1 MNHIDLTTLLERGE
15 DSTLEFK
22 REAPHP
28 EALAAEI
35 VAFANTA
42 GGTILFGVEDDGSV
56 CGVADSKLE
65 ERLVMICR
73 QNVDPPIIPVITKL
87 KHSELRVLALYIP
100 KNSNV
105 VSTQDGRY
113 YIRIGSTKRQPSK
126 DELARLFQRSRQIQF
141 DETVI
146 EAASMADIDLVC
158 VDTFLQGLKQP
169 ALGESKLPLQNLLLN
184 LGVLKSDER
193 GVFPTVA
200 GLLAFGKHT
209 QSFLPGA
216 EIQAAY
222 YRGDSRRSEVLD
234 QKTIRGTMTEQIEA
248 AVSFVKSNM
257 RVGSVIQGLKRV
269 EFPEYS
275 WEAAREAITNA
286 VAHRNYSLAGSGIRL
301 FMFADRL
308 EVLSSGRLPNT
319 LTLESIKVVQFARN
333 QLLASYLAGMGYME
347 KRGEGILRMIDWS
360 RKNQAP
366 APKFELPADEL
377 FQVTLFK
384 RVSSPQ
390 ESQA

>member
-1 MNHIDLTTLLERGE
+1 
-15 DSTLEFK
+15 
-22 REAPHP
+22 
-28 EALAAEI
+28 
-35 VAFANTA
+35 
-42 GGTILFGVEDDGSV
+42 
-56 CGVADSKLE
+56 
-65 ERLVMICR
+65 
-73 QNVDPPIIPVITKL
+73 
-87 KHSELRVLALYIP
+87 

-105 VSTQDGRY
+105 VSTQDGKY
-113 YIRIGSTKRQPSK
+113 YIRVGSTKRQPSK

-146 EAASMADIDLVC
+146 EAASLSDIDLAR
-158 VDTFLQGLKQP
+158 VDAFLQGLKQP
-169 ALGESKLPLQNLLLN
+169 ALGESKLPLENLLLN
-184 LGVLKSDER
+184 LRILKADER

-200 GLLAFGKHT
+200 GVLAFGKNG
-209 QSFLPGA
+209 QSLLPGA

-222 YRGDSRRSEVLD
+222 YRGDSRTSEVLD
-234 QKTIRGTMTEQIEA
+234 QKAIRGAVTEQIEA
-248 AVSFVKSNM
+248 AVSFVKNNM
-257 RVGSVIQGLKRV
+257 RVGSVIQGVKRI

-301 FMFADRL
+301 FMYADRL
-308 EVLSSGRLPNT
+308 EVLSPGRLPNT

-366 APKFELPADEL
+366 EPKFELPAEEL

-384 RVSSPQ
+384 RVSSSP
-390 ESQA
+390 ESHS